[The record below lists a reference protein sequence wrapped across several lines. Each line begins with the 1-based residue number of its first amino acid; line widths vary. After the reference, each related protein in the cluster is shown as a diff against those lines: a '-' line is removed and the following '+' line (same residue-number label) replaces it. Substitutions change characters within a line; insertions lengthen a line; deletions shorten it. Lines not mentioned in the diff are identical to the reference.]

1 MSLVRNKISFGRVA
15 LAALLAAGAAS
26 AAANVLVV
34 RSAGPSAKSYP
45 AGRSLPDNARI
56 QLQAGDTVVLLGA
69 RGTRT
74 FRGPGTFSPSQ
85 AVTASAQTVQGANG
99 RRARIGAV
107 RSAGI
112 VPNSP
117 TSIWHVDATQGGTMC
132 LANTGDV
139 RLWRP
144 DAAAATSLTIAA
156 PDGHTHEVAWPA
168 GSSTVPWPS
177 EVAIS
182 GGATYQL
189 RHPDAA
195 VPTQVTFKTLDSVPA
210 ELTGI
215 AEALI
220 QNECEEQLDLLL
232 ATAPTE

>member
-1 MSLVRNKISFGRVA
+1 MSWVPSKLSLGRLA
-15 LAALLAAGAAS
+15 LAAVLAA
-26 AAANVLVV
+26 AAAPAAADVLVV
-34 RSAGPSAKSYP
+34 RASGPSAGSYP

-56 QLQAGDTVVLLGA
+56 TLRGGDTLVVLGA

-74 FRGPGTFSPSQ
+74 FRGPGTFSPSAAAPSGQ
-85 AVTASAQTVQGANG
+85 RTVVASNG

-132 LANTGDV
+132 LANTSDV

-177 EVAIS
+177 EATPVVGVAAPSSAPAGSANSTTPLALMKLFHEHGKELVEI
-182 GGATYQL
+182 GA
-189 RHPDAA
+189 
-195 VPTQVTFKTLDSVPA
+195 LD
-210 ELTGI
+210 
-215 AEALI
+215 
-220 QNECEEQLDLLL
+220 
-232 ATAPTE
+232 